1 MKLSNEE
8 VDDLIKKVSPESFQ
22 SGVINYRDIIEQ
34 FVSDYDQVNIINS
47 NINDADVEKPTNALD
62 VPQNDEW
69 ILPPMISV
77 LPTESK
83 VENSDTAQSRLIAS
97 SLFLA
102 ILSKIHKNYLSS
114 WLKLLKYN
122 RTTINI

>member
-47 NINDADVEKPTNALD
+47 NINDADVERPTNALD

-114 WLKLLKYN
+114 WLLL
-122 RTTINI
+122 NI